1 MNKENRKELEKA
13 ISLIEDAKQI
23 IESIKDDEQDKFDNL
38 PEGLQQSERGEKF
51 EENVS
56 VLDDALS
63 QLEEVIDNISTATE

>member
-63 QLEEVIDNISTATE
+63 QLEEAIDNISTATE